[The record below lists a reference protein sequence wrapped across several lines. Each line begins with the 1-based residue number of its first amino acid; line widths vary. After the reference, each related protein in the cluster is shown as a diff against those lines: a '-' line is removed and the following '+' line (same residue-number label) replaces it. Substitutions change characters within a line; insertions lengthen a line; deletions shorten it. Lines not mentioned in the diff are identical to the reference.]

1 MSIRQAARRFCP
13 TLAPIVGVFFACLLI
28 AAAFSEMAQIRT
40 TADTGVPVAM
50 TATTTAWMASID
62 GYSALGGELTAED
75 GMADRDKPRRIAV
88 GWQSERSTS
97 APDLPLERFRSN
109 SRTEKE
115 LEPIA
120 ARVAENAALMQRFR
134 ASLGSENRDLVRE
147 VNGEVTR
154 YAQELDPTITFD
166 EGTTI
171 VVALLKMVGHFR
183 ESRTE
188 QELEP
193 LATRIAENAAL
204 MQRFRAAARSENKRL
219 VWEVMAEVRSYAQ
232 ELDPRILYEEQTTV
246 IALLTKMVG
255 HSKDAI
261 GGSND

>member
-1 MSIRQAARRFCP
+1 
-13 TLAPIVGVFFACLLI
+13 
-28 AAAFSEMAQIRT
+28 
-40 TADTGVPVAM
+40 
-50 TATTTAWMASID
+50 
-62 GYSALGGELTAED
+62 
-75 GMADRDKPRRIAV
+75 MADRDKPRAIAV
-88 GWQSERSTS
+88 GWQSERSAS
-97 APDLPLERFRSN
+97 APDLPLEYFRSK

-120 ARVAENAALMQRFR
+120 IRVAENAALMQRFR

-188 QELEP
+188 KELEP
-193 LATRIAENAAL
+193 LAIRIAENAAL

-219 VWEVMAEVRSYAQ
+219 VREVMAEVRSYAQ
-232 ELDPRILYEEQTTV
+232 ELDSTLLDDERATV
-246 IALLTKMVG
+246 IALLMKMLGYKGQVG
-255 HSKDAI
+255 D
-261 GGSND
+261 SNDEAYSKALRDGAGPNVADQC